1 VGKVDMIPER
11 EVLKPLVAR
20 LLELADRPD
29 EERKKALWAR
39 LNALEP
45 AGRIPV
51 SMCFEN
57 IPDSQ

>member
-1 VGKVDMIPER
+1 MIPER